1 LRVAHLALIVAALFA
16 LATFSAIPKE
26 AYSHSMGPLP
36 IRADIPV
43 YRMKPGDTQT
53 QAMRVCSML
62 PGKLVIDSVTFNGT
76 NSDWA
81 SVDKGRFPITVLPAA
96 NMTASASIPLS
107 VTIPSNFTGDHAIIQ
122 TIVNTTSPLAL
133 PVQGSL
139 IVLISNSTV
148 ASSSSQNLP
157 GCKSLLEVQRGIQ
170 YSAIIVGAI
179 GASLIAVG
187 YFAFR
192 RSKGK
197 SQDNKPRRGAKIL
210 LVVLGII
217 GSFLI
222 VEAILSLR
230 F

>member
-1 LRVAHLALIVAALFA
+1 MRAAHFAVVVAALFA
-16 LATFSAIPKE
+16 LATFSTILKD

-43 YRMKPGDTQT
+43 YRIKLGEAQT
-53 QAMRVCSML
+53 QEMRVCSML

-81 SVDKGRFPITVLPAA
+81 RVEKGSFPVIVTPAA
-96 NMTASASIPLS
+96 NMTASAIIPLS
-107 VTIPSNFTGDHAIIQ
+107 VTVPSNFTGDHAIIQ

-133 PVQGSL
+133 PVQGNL
-139 IVLISNSTV
+139 IVLITNNTV
-148 ASSSSQNLP
+148 ASTQNLP
-157 GCKSLLEVQRGIQ
+157 ECKSLLEIQRGIQ

-179 GASLIAVG
+179 GAGLIAVG
-187 YFAFR
+187 YFVFR
-192 RSKGK
+192 RSKA
-197 SQDNKPRRGAKIL
+197 KPQEQRARRGAKIL

-230 F
+230 S